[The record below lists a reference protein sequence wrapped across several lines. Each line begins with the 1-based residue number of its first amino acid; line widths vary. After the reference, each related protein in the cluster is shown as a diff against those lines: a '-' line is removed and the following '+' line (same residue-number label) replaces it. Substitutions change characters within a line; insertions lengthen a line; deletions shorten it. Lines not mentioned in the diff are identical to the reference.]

1 MTKEQKRLNR
11 EFRKPK
17 KTVSE
22 RGVEKVDNSVSATLL
37 KANKVFG
44 KRKP

>member
-1 MTKEQKRLNR
+1 MTKEQKRSNR

-17 KTVSE
+17 KTVSD
-22 RGVEKVDNSVSATLL
+22 RGEKVDNSVSATLL